1 MTCSDHGVCEIDESA
16 FTAFCSC
23 FKYFSG
29 ADCQTQSVELNA
41 IKTVDSIAVVIS
53 ILFIIAVY
61 AVFILNDLLNRFLCK
76 QTKSKT
82 KKGKENKKSKEKNK
96 KSVSVNKQKQKNKN
110 WNLLV

>member
-16 FTAFCSC
+16 NAAFCSC

-53 ILFIIAVY
+53 VLFIVAVY
-61 AVFILNDLLNRFLCK
+61 AVFILNDLLNHFLCK
-76 QTKSKT
+76 QKKL
-82 KKGKENKKSKEKNK
+82 KMKKNKGKKESKQKKK
-96 KSVSVNKQKQKNKN
+96 KVKKQKQ
-110 WNLLV
+110 